1 MDEKPVMLIV
11 DDVEINRVVLAQFFQ
26 DEYTIIEA
34 VNGQDALKVIESQS
48 VSIVL
53 VDLVMPIMDGF
64 EVLSYIKHNDQHAQ
78 IPVIVMTARSD
89 GSSEARAM
97 EMGAADFIA
106 KPYNPTIVRC
116 RVKNVMA
123 RQENEWRKVEQ
134 VAKDQQLALMHRYI
148 EKDSLTGIYNRETF
162 YRKATALMQDNH
174 GVSYDVLYFDIR
186 DFKAIN
192 DRFRLDTGNLVLKTA
207 AVYFQVLAGESGLCG
222 RIEADHFAICLP
234 ASQVDMENIMEGLDH
249 TIQSLGISHNIIF
262 YAGVY
267 PVDNAFL
274 PINQMCDRAYMAL
287 NCIKGKDKNRY
298 AYYDKR
304 MRDRMLEE
312 QMIVRDMEFALAGR
326 QFGIYLQPVYNIK
339 TNQIVAAEALARWN
353 HPQSGMIAPGC
364 FIPVFERNGFIA
376 RLDRFVWEEA
386 CRFLAMQKERGG
398 KVIPV
403 SVNVS
408 CLNFYNPDLLEFLQ
422 RLVEKYALEKWML
435 KFEVTETAYA
445 DNPQQL
451 IEMIQKLRANGFSVL
466 VDDFGSGDSSLTLLK
481 DLPVDAL
488 KLDMSLLREAEQSK
502 RAAVVMETV
511 VAMAKKLD
519 MGIIVEGV
527 ETKSQVEYLS
537 RIGCTDIQGYYFSRP
552 LPEADFSILLLR
564 DQADKQ

>member
-64 EVLSYIKHNDQHAQ
+64 EVLSYIKHNDQYAQ
-78 IPVIVMTARSD
+78 IPVIVLTARSD

-162 YRKATALMQDNH
+162 YRKATALMQNNH

-186 DFKAIN
+186 GFKAIN

-287 NCIKGKDKNRY
+287 NRIKGKDKTRY
-298 AYYDKR
+298 AYYDKS

-326 QFGIYLQPVYNIK
+326 QFSIYLQPVYNIK
-339 TNQIVAAEALARWN
+339 TNQIVAAEVLVRWN
-353 HPQSGMIAPGC
+353 HPQSGMIAPDC

-451 IEMIQKLRANGFSVL
+451 REMIQKLRANGFSVL

-488 KLDMSLLREAEQSK
+488 KLDRSLLREAEQSK
-502 RAAVVMETV
+502 RAAVIMETV